1 MIQEEIK
8 ILKNKNFENIEK
20 EKVTIQELQLK
31 LECQV
36 F

>member
-1 MIQEEIK
+1 MLQEEIK
-8 ILKNKNFENIEK
+8 LLKSKNFENIEK

-31 LECQV
+31 LDCQV